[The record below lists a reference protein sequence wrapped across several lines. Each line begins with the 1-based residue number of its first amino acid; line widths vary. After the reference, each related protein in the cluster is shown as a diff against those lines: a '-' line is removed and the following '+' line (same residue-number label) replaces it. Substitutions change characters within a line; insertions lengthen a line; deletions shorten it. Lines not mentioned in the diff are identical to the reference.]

1 MLEALGARV
10 ACNAGETGCA
20 DGWARPAP
28 RRAEHLQVD
37 ALTTAAR
44 RLGRQVLDD
53 DVMGLSAELAY
64 RFFLALF
71 PFAIFV
77 AGVGAFIA
85 RQMDVQNPATV
96 ITEQLAGTLPSEV
109 AGLIEQ
115 ELRRVIEQQNAGLI
129 SFGVLA
135 AVFFATGGTNAL
147 IKALNR
153 AFDVDET
160 RPFLRKYLLAL
171 GMTVLAG
178 ASLILAFLLI
188 VLGQV
193 LAGDVASRF
202 GLGEA
207 TWDIMTALRWP
218 VIVLLLAVAVTVLYR
233 LGPNLRMPLRWV
245 VPGAAVFTVGW
256 LAATWAFGFYVSNF
270 ASYGATYGALAGVAI
285 LLIWFYMSSFL
296 LLLGAEINDVIAEV
310 REPEEVEE
318 RRQDAE
324 GQAAPEERGAVRGDL
339 RRARERR
346 QRLEGGRRPAT

>member
-1 MLEALGARV
+1 V
-10 ACNAGETGCA
+10 
-20 DGWARPAP
+20 
-28 RRAEHLQVD
+28 EHPGVD
-37 ALTTAAR
+37 VLTTAAR

-53 DVMGLSAELAY
+53 DVMGLAAELAY

-85 RQMDVQNPATV
+85 RQLDVQNPATV
-96 ITEQLAGTLPSEV
+96 VTEQLAGTLPSEA

-135 AVFFATGGTNAL
+135 AVFFATGGTNAV

-160 RPFLRKYLLAL
+160 RPFLRRYLLAL
-171 GMTVLAG
+171 GLTVLAG
-178 ASLILAFLLI
+178 ASLILAFALI

-202 GLGEA
+202 GLGGEM
-207 TWDIMTALRWP
+207 WDLMTALRWP
-218 VIVLLLAVAVTVLYR
+218 VVVVLLVVAVTVLYR

-245 VPGAAVFTVGW
+245 LPGAAIFTVGW

-285 LLIWFYMSSFL
+285 LLIWFYLSSFL

-310 REPEEVEE
+310 READEVDR

-324 GQAAPEERGAVRGDL
+324 RQAPPEERSAVRGDL
-339 RRARERR
+339 RRARELRR
-346 QRLEGGRRPAT
+346 RRLEGGRRRAA

>member
-1 MLEALGARV
+1 MDV
-10 ACNAGETGCA
+10 
-20 DGWARPAP
+20 
-28 RRAEHLQVD
+28 
-37 ALTTAAR
+37 LTSAAR

-53 DVMGLSAELAY
+53 DVMGLAAELAY

-85 RQMDVQNPATV
+85 RQMDVQNPATA
-96 ITEQLAGTLPSEV
+96 ITEQLAGTLPGEA

-178 ASLILAFLLI
+178 ASLILAFVLI

-202 GLGEA
+202 GLGGEM
-207 TWDIMTALRWP
+207 WDLLTALRWP
-218 VIVLLLAVAVTVLYR
+218 VVVLLLVVAVTVLYR
-233 LGPNLRMPLRWV
+233 LGPNMQMPLRWV

-256 LAATWAFGFYVSNF
+256 LSATWAFGFYVSNF

-285 LLIWFYMSSFL
+285 LLIWFYLTSFL
-296 LLLGAEINDVIAEV
+296 LLVGAEINDVIAEV
-310 REPEEVEE
+310 REPEEVGR

-324 GQAAPEERGAVRGDL
+324 GQAAPEERGELRGDL
-339 RRARERR
+339 RGARERR
-346 QRLEGGRRPAT
+346 RQRLDGGRRPAT